1 MVRDDILTIISMIQ
15 TDNIFYTPSVIKEK
29 VERIREKF
37 IHPTSDH
44 LTLLNV
50 YKQWKENRS
59 TQNWAKDHFLNE
71 KSLSKAEDIKKQLK
85 NYLNKIQQT
94 KLSLAEIEE
103 DNMENL
109 LDDIEKKNFGLEQEM
124 NKKEELII
132 KCLLT
137 GYFTNVARYNADN
150 VFVTYK
156 DKTVCKIH
164 PTSNLIKQPKL
175 GRSIEYLIYNE
186 IIFTNREYLKMCT
199 LVRYEFIKKYFDNNF
214 ITA

>member
-1 MVRDDILTIISMIQ
+1 MLQ

-59 TQNWAKDHFLNE
+59 SQNWSRDHFLNE
-71 KSLSKAEDIKKQLK
+71 KSLLKAEDIKKQLK
-85 NYLNKIQQT
+85 NYLNKIQHSR
-94 KLSLAEIEE
+94 LSFEDIENE
-103 DNMENL
+103 NMENL
-109 LDDIEKKNFGLEQEM
+109 LNEIEKKNISFQQDT

-137 GYFTNVARYNADN
+137 GYFTNVARYNSDN

-156 DKTVCKIH
+156 DKTICKIH

-175 GRSIEYLIYNE
+175 GRTIEYLIYNE
-186 IIFTNREYLKMCT
+186 IIYTNREYLKMCT
-199 LVRYEFIKKYFDNNF
+199 LVRYDLIKKYFDSNL
-214 ITA
+214 IIS